1 MHSGRWMSIFSH
13 IYFFHWLTAELWAFQ
28 LPFFLKFSTRTFI
41 FSPFVFHRNL
51 DFFPKKIL
59 VEMKKIANHPPT
71 SSFCQGNGDL
81 NVWDFSMP
89 GNDWKRWMWHQ
100 VRWWWPWLILASTFN
115 MKISK
120 ATIGVGGLLELVG
133 WLQRWW
139 FGKMFRIFPGFL
151 DIHLRCV
158 SFFHTKKHRIGIIRY
173 IYIFTFHIQVEWSR
187 WLWNITFNTHRSE
200 MIVFL
205 FEALRLTAFQRS
217 CMGEWGWDCWKW
229 HWWWWQWPHGII
241 GARCGWSWMMTL
253 YKTERNWFSMV
264 YYGLLTLWYAMVCY
278 GLYSG
283 ILCLKLWTVRMFERN
298 LFAKHHFKSP

>member
-173 IYIFTFHIQVEWSR
+173 IYIYI
-187 WLWNITFNTHRSE
+187 
-200 MIVFL
+200 
-205 FEALRLTAFQRS
+205 
-217 CMGEWGWDCWKW
+217 
-229 HWWWWQWPHGII
+229 PHP
-241 GARCGWSWMMTL
+241 SWVVQMTL
-253 YKTERNWFSMV
+253 KHHVQHTSVGNDCFFVRSLEIDGLPEVVYGWMRVRLLEMALMMMAMATWYNWSKMR
-264 YYGLLTLWYAMVCY
+264 
-278 GLYSG
+278 
-283 ILCLKLWTVRMFERN
+283 LKLNDDTLQNREK
-298 LFAKHHFKSP
+298 LI